1 MTLKPFAIGLIVAGA
16 LSGGGALAVGGALA
30 QDAGRAATRVSATYG
45 VYWAGLHFGDIR
57 VDISVRGSEYE
68 LKGDGESSGVGGM
81 IYKWSGGT
89 TGAGTL
95 GKSGPQPS
103 LYTLSY
109 SGGNKKGELRMS
121 FSGGAVA
128 DVSASPKKRP
138 NPKAIPV
145 TKEQLR
151 GVLDPMTG
159 ALLRVRPNLPGGDL
173 KICDETIPV
182 FDGKLRFN
190 LVLKPKQQTQVESK
204 TADGYSGP
212 AAVCG
217 VKFVPISGFRPGDR
231 GIDFMSSHADQI
243 EVWLVPLPGTALYLP
258 YRISVPTA
266 FGNGSGEMLSFEVGP
281 GKP

>member
-159 ALLRVRPNLPGGDL
+159 ALLRLRPNLPGGDL
-173 KICDETIPV
+173 KICDEVRRGI
-182 FDGKLRFN
+182 DWE
-190 LVLKPKQQTQVESK
+190 LV
-204 TADGYSGP
+204 
-212 AAVCG
+212 
-217 VKFVPISGFRPGDR
+217 DR

-266 FGNGSGEMLSFEVGP
+266 FGSGSGEMLSFEVGP

>member
-30 QDAGRAATRVSATYG
+30 EDAGRAATRVSATYG

-68 LKGDGESSGVGGM
+68 LKGDGKSSGVGGM

-109 SGGNKKGELRMS
+109 SGGNKKGEIRMS

-128 DVSASPKKRP
+128 DVSTSPKKRAEP
-138 NPKAIPV
+138 
-145 TKEQLR
+145 QGDSR
-151 GVLDPMTG
+151 HQG
-159 ALLRVRPNLPGGDL
+159 AAPRRARSDDRRPAS
-173 KICDETIPV
+173 
-182 FDGKLRFN
+182 RAS
-190 LVLKPKQQTQVESK
+190 QS
-204 TADGYSGP
+204 SP
-212 AAVCG
+212 AA
-217 VKFVPISGFRPGDR
+217 
-231 GIDFMSSHADQI
+231 
-243 EVWLVPLPGTALYLP
+243 T
-258 YRISVPTA
+258 
-266 FGNGSGEMLSFEVGP
+266 
-281 GKP
+281 